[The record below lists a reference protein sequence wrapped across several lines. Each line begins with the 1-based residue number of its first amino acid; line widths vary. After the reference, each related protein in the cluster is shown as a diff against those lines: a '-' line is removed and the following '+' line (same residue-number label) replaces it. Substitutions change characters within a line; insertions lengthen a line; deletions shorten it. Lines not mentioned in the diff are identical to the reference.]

1 MRINKFIFSIILVLF
16 LCYISCFNSNLIAK
30 ADSNAEIV
38 VEVETGQILYANNEK
53 SRLPMASTT
62 KIMTAII
69 IVEDCDLNAVIKVP
83 KEAVGVEGSS
93 IYLKC
98 DEEISI
104 KDLLFGLMLR
114 SGNDA
119 SVALAIAHSGSV
131 EKFVDVMNERAKAI
145 GASDTHFCNPNGLPN
160 DMHYTTAHDLAK
172 IGAYAMKNATFR
184 EIVSTKSYKGD
195 YKYFANK
202 NKILNM
208 LDGANGVKTGYTKKA
223 GRCLVSSAKRDDM
236 QLVCVVL
243 NCPDMYERSKKLL
256 ENAFERYS
264 TVKIGKD
271 KKFEYKNNIYCVGES
286 VSLVVRKNAVL
297 RYEIEICGD
306 GKRDEL
312 PLLKIYDENNL
323 IFSQNLYTIIDD

>member
-1 MRINKFIFSIILVLF
+1 MKIKNLVFAIILVLF
-16 LCYISCFNSNLIAK
+16 LCYISCFNSNFIAK

-38 VEVETGQILYANNEK
+38 VEVETGQILHANNEK
-53 SRLPMASTT
+53 TRLPMASTT

-131 EKFVDVMNERAKAI
+131 EKFVDVMNERAIAI

-160 DMHYTTAHDLAK
+160 DLHYTTAHDLAK
-172 IGAYAMKNATFR
+172 ISAYAMKNATFR

-256 ENAFERYS
+256 ENAFECYS

-271 KKFEYKNNIYCVGES
+271 KKFEYKNKIYCVGES

-297 RYEIEICGD
+297 RYEIEFCGD

-323 IFSQNLYTIIDD
+323 IFMQNLYTIIDD